1 MNKVLAERVLHEKI
15 SIIVRR
21 SIDFFAQGVIIGIY
35 RKQKGGG
42 DIHAKAATMPSN
54 LWNTKN

>member
-1 MNKVLAERVLHEKI
+1 MNKVLADRVLHEKI
-15 SIIVRR
+15 CIIARR
-21 SIDFFAQGVIIGIY
+21 SIDFFCARRYNRYIP
-35 RKQKGGG
+35 KTKGR